1 MRKFIKVVY
10 LALSRETLIE
20 LDDSHNPKTVK
31 AILENLPIKVIINKW
46 GEELYTDKTPIT
58 VNEENPTK
66 QVNLFDVAY
75 WPPSQAICLFYGPT
89 PISKPNRILAYSPV
103 NVVGRIIQYLAEKCE
118 ILKKIHDKTMVFI
131 KKIN

>member
-1 MRKFIKVVY
+1 MKKFIKVVY

-66 QVNLFDVAY
+66 QVNLFDVVY
-75 WPPSQAICLFYGPT
+75 WPPGQAICLFYGPT
-89 PISKPNRILAYSPV
+89 PISKPNRILAYSQV
-103 NVVGRIIQYLAEKCE
+103 SVVGRIIPDLDEKCKVLE
-118 ILKKIHDKTMVFI
+118 KIHDKTMVFI